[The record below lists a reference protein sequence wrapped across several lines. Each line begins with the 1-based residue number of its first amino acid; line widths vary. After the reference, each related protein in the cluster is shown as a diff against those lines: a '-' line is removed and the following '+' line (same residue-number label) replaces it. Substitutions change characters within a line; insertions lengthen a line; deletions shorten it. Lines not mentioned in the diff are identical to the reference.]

1 MTATAD
7 QPATD
12 TDREAAIDVLLAKQ
26 EIRDALMRYSRGIDL
41 LDPDLVKSAYH
52 PDAYDD
58 HGTFK
63 GNAHEFA
70 EYVMGG
76 LSNLECTEHFLGN
89 SHIEVEGD
97 RAYSETYHVAYHR
110 IPAGADGVAQDFTW
124 GGRYVD
130 VFERRDGG
138 PWLILHRT
146 VVHSWSRIDPVLDD
160 NAAMAANFTQV
171 ARGDRSDLIYR
182 LREVVG

>member
-1 MTATAD
+1 MTAAAPRTAI
-7 QPATD
+7 
-12 TDREAAIDVLLAKQ
+12 DRETAIDELLAKQ

-70 EYVMGG
+70 EHVIVG
-76 LSNLECTEHFLGN
+76 LSRLECTEHFLGN

-110 IPAGADGVAQDFTW
+110 IPADEDGVAKDFTW

-130 VFERRDGG
+130 VFERREGG

-146 VVHSWSRIDPVLDD
+146 VVHSWSRIDDVADS
-160 NAAMAANFTQV
+160 NAEMAANFTHV
-171 ARGDRSDLIYR
+171 ARGDRSDLVYR
-182 LREVVG
+182 LREVLG

>member
-1 MTATAD
+1 MTTNAS
-7 QPATD
+7 
-12 TDREAAIDVLLAKQ
+12 DREAAIDELIAKQ

-41 LDPDLVKSAYH
+41 LDPQLVKSAYH

-70 EYVMGG
+70 EHVMTG
-76 LSNLECTEHFLGN
+76 LSRMECTQHFLGN
-89 SHIEVEGD
+89 SLIELEGN

-110 IPAGADGVAQDFTW
+110 MPADGDGPARDFTW

-130 VFERRDGG
+130 VFERRGDG
-138 PWLILHRT
+138 PWLILRRT
-146 VVHSWSRIDPVLDD
+146 VVHSWSRIDPVGEG
-160 NAAMAANFTQV
+160 AAMAAAFTQV
-171 ARGDRSDLIYR
+171 ARGDRSDLVYR
-182 LREVVG
+182 LREDAEGG

>member
-1 MTATAD
+1 MTTAA
-7 QPATD
+7 PRTAI
-12 TDREAAIDVLLAKQ
+12 DRETAIDELLAKQ

-70 EYVMGG
+70 EHVIVG
-76 LSNLECTEHFLGN
+76 LSRLECTEHFLGN
-89 SHIEVEGD
+89 SLIEVEGD

-110 IPAGADGVAQDFTW
+110 IPADEDGVAKDFTW

-130 VFERRDGG
+130 VFERREGG

-146 VVHSWSRIDPVLDD
+146 VVHSWSRIDDVPDS
-160 NAAMAANFTQV
+160 NAAMAANFTHV
-171 ARGDRSDLIYR
+171 ARGDRSDLVYR

>member
-1 MTATAD
+1 MTATEPRT
-7 QPATD
+7 QI
-12 TDREAAIDVLLAKQ
+12 DRDAAIDELLAKQ

-63 GNAHEFA
+63 GNAFEFA
-70 EYVMGG
+70 EHVMVG
-76 LSNLECTEHFLGN
+76 LSNLTCTEHFLGN
-89 SHIEVEGD
+89 SHIEVDGD

-110 IPAGADGVAQDFTW
+110 IPASDDGVATDFTW

-160 NAAMAANFTQV
+160 NATMAANFTQV